1 MAARNQCQRCLCN
14 FQQRKCSLRVKT
26 LKSYLFK
33 QRIPLE
39 WINKICSYGKCSV
52 LTWCPKYVGRNVVF
66 IVAINNSFK
75 INQIDI
81 CMKVLYNF

>member
-1 MAARNQCQRCLCN
+1 MAARNQCQRCL

-26 LKSYLFK
+26 LKSYLFN
-33 QRIPLE
+33 QRIRLE
-39 WINKICSYGKCSV
+39 WINKICSYGKCLHGAQNTLV
-52 LTWCPKYVGRNVVF
+52 EMFF